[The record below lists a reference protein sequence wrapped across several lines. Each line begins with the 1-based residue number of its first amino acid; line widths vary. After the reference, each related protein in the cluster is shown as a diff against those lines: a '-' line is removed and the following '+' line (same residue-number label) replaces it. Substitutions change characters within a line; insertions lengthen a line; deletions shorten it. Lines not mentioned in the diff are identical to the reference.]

1 MRRILLMGNPN
12 VGKSVVF
19 SRLTGANVVASN
31 YPGTTIDFTEGLMR
45 IGGEKYQLIDVPGT
59 YSLEPISRAEEVATR
74 ILEEGADVVI
84 NVVDSTNLERNLY
97 LTYELLE
104 RDVPVIVA
112 LNLWDEAHHKG
123 IEIDVEKLEH
133 HLGVPVVPV
142 VAITGEGIRELVSS
156 IEYARPGD
164 KASKSREDR
173 WSEIGKV
180 VMDVQRIEHKHHT
193 LSDALSEATVK
204 PFSGVPIA
212 LVVIFLTFWLIRFIG
227 EWLIGNITEPF
238 FEVFYTP
245 IAMYMSSTLGP
256 GGVLH
261 DILIGRLIE
270 GQISYMESMGLLT
283 TGIFVPF
290 AAVLPY
296 IVSFYFV
303 LSLLEDSGYLPRL
316 ATLADNVFHRLGMH
330 GYGIVS
336 VFLGMGCN
344 VPGALST
351 RALETRKQ
359 RFISTTLLAISVPCM
374 AQIAMIFG
382 ILGIYGMEYIY
393 MVFGTLAVVYVAA
406 GLILNRVT
414 GGESPEIFLEI
425 PPYRRPSFETILK
438 KTFMRVRGFVKEAIP
453 WLFVGIVIINLLYA
467 IGILQYIGELS
478 APVIVGLFGLPQG
491 AVAALVVGFLRKDLA
506 IGMLLGLGMGP
517 LQLVIAATILT
528 IYFPCAATFATIFK
542 ELGIKDLLK
551 SVGVMLVTVLIVGT
565 LMRLI
570 LLR

>member
-1 MRRILLMGNPN
+1 MGNPN

-31 YPGTTIDFTEGLMR
+31 YSGTTIDFTRGLMQ
-45 IGGEKYQLIDVPGT
+45 IGSKKYDLIDVPGT
-59 YSLEPISRAEEVATR
+59 YSLEPSCRAEEVAR
-74 ILEEGADVVI
+74 KMLEEGGDVVI

-97 LTYELLE
+97 LTFELLE
-104 RDVPVIVA
+104 RDVPVVVA
-112 LNLWDEAHHKG
+112 LNLWDEAQHLG
-123 IEIDVEKLEH
+123 IDINVEELEKR
-133 HLGVPVVPV
+133 LGVPVVPV
-142 VAITGEGIRELVSS
+142 VALTGEGIKDLVSNVKN
-156 IEYARPGD
+156 ARTGT
-164 KASKSREDR
+164 KRKMSSEER
-173 WSEIGKV
+173 WAEIGKL
-180 VMDVQRIEHKHHT
+180 VMDIQKIEHKHHT
-193 LSDALSEATVK
+193 LRDTVTEATIK
-204 PFSGVPIA
+204 PLTGVPIA
-212 LVVIFLTFWLIRFIG
+212 FVTMFLTFWVIRSIG
-227 EWLIGNITEPF
+227 EWLIGNVTEPF
-238 FEVFYTP
+238 FQEL
-245 IAMYMSSTLGP
+245 YMPLAVYISNLLGP
-256 GGVLH
+256 GILH
-261 DILIGRLIE
+261 SILIGRLIGGE
-270 GQISYMESMGLLT
+270 IEFMESMGLLT

-290 AAVLPY
+290 GAVLPY
-296 IVSFYFV
+296 IVAFYFG

-316 ATLADNVFHRLGMH
+316 ATLVDNVFHKLGIH
-330 GYGIVS
+330 GYGIIS

-344 VPGALST
+344 VPGALSART
-351 RALETRKQ
+351 METRKQ

-382 ILGIYGMEYIY
+382 ILGTHGMSYIY
-393 MVFGTLAVVYVAA
+393 MVFGTLAVVYVVA
-406 GLILNRVT
+406 GMILNRLT
-414 GGESPEIFLEI
+414 SGESPEIFLEI
-425 PPYRRPSFETILK
+425 PPYRRPSVETILK
-438 KTFMRVRGFVKEAIP
+438 KTFMRVRWFVKEAIP

-467 IGILQYIGELS
+467 LGILQFVGDLS
-478 APVIVGLFGLPQG
+478 APVIVGLFGLPKG